1 MSFLKS
7 FEMISSSR
15 GSNEIH
21 LSVTRDCSEM
31 NFLGIDSTRFKD
43 SFCGRLTQV
52 FCDSSVYTRAIST
65 PVNLRNNDPDEPK
78 PGDDRKRK
86 EEIKETGHR
95 STPPVERAR
104 AMPVP
109 LRHRGKNRANEGRLT
124 EKRQDE
130 RCRDALGERVRYSNG
145 RFSPLVRLWLQDLTE
160 GDG

>member
-7 FEMISSSR
+7 FAMISLSR
-15 GSNEIH
+15 ASNEIH

-43 SFCGRLTQV
+43 LFRSSLTQV
-52 FCDSSVYTRAIST
+52 FCDSSLYTAAIST

-86 EEIKETGHR
+86 EEIEESGHR
-95 STPPVERAR
+95 STLSVERDR

-109 LRHRGKNRANEGRLT
+109 L
-124 EKRQDE
+124 
-130 RCRDALGERVRYSNG
+130 
-145 RFSPLVRLWLQDLTE
+145 
-160 GDG
+160 

>member
-21 LSVTRDCSEM
+21 LSVTRHCSEM
-31 NFLGIDSTRFKD
+31 NFLGIDSTRFND
-43 SFCGRLTQV
+43 SFRNSLTQV
-52 FCDSSVYTRAIST
+52 FRDSSVYTAAIST
-65 PVNLRNNDPDEPK
+65 PVNLRNNDPNEPK

-86 EEIKETGHR
+86 EEIKKSGHR
-95 STPPVERAR
+95 STPSVERDR

-109 LRHRGKNRANEGRLT
+109 PGHRRKNRPNKCRLT

-130 RCRDALGERVRYSNG
+130 RCRDAFRVRVRYSNG
-145 RFSPLVRLWLQDLTE
+145 RISPW
-160 GDG
+160 